1 MLKEGT
7 VIGERYEVV
16 GRIGSGGMADVYKAK
31 DTKLN
36 RFVAVKVMKPEFAN
50 DSSFISKFRR
60 EAQAAAGL
68 ANPNIVNVY
77 DVGEDQGIYFIVME
91 LVEGITLK
99 EYIAKK
105 GKLSVREATSIA
117 IQVCMGLAAA
127 HNQKIVHRDVK
138 PQNIIIS
145 TDGKVKVTDFGIAR
159 AASSNTISAN
169 AMGSVHYSSPEQVR
183 GGYSDARADIYSV
196 GITLYEMVT
205 GRVPFDGE
213 TTVAIA
219 IKHLQDEMEPPT
231 KFTPDL
237 PVSLEQ
243 IIYKCTQKSVDRRY
257 QSMDDVIADL
267 KRSLMEPD
275 GQFVQLTPLSDHAQT
290 VMITEDDQAKIKAAK
305 TPAAPPKKKEKAA
318 PPEKK
323 TYTSTEAARKGYEPD
338 DDDDDDDDD
347 DEGVISSGLE
357 KAVTIGGFIVGAL
370 IICLLIYFIGKAAG
384 LFPLGGRGESQS
396 TSVSSGAESVASE
409 QVEVPSILGM
419 DEARA
424 LEEARKVGLGI
435 KAQGE
440 EPSEEYAAG
449 LITRQDPQP
458 GTAVDKNS
466 TIYYFKSSGSDGVL
480 LPNVVGSQ
488 LSEAEETL
496 RDAGFTSIRVEE
508 ENDADE
514 EVGIVLAMDP
524 EEGSTVSTSETI
536 TLTVSA
542 GPETDE
548 TVEIPNYRGMSEDY
562 AREALEDS
570 GLIVQV
576 RRGKTS
582 GIGYGEVIETR
593 PAAGTEVP
601 VGSTVTL
608 IINDPDGDEDA
619 GEDEDE
625 EEDDRPGWTAS
636 AKLGEASNYT
646 GGAYR
651 LVLEQTVDGEKVTT
665 ELESGDTLTFPHQ
678 MEITGAAGVRNGYVV
693 LYEETDSGETVRA
706 QWPVTFTGN

>member
-1 MLKEGT
+1 M
-7 VIGERYEVV
+7 
-16 GRIGSGGMADVYKAK
+16 
-31 DTKLN
+31 
-36 RFVAVKVMKPEFAN
+36 
-50 DSSFISKFRR
+50 
-60 EAQAAAGL
+60 
-68 ANPNIVNVY
+68 
-77 DVGEDQGIYFIVME
+77 
-91 LVEGITLK
+91 EGITLK

-542 GPETDE
+542 GPESAD
-548 TVEIPNYRGMSEDY
+548 
-562 AREALEDS
+562 
-570 GLIVQV
+570 
-576 RRGKTS
+576 
-582 GIGYGEVIETR
+582 
-593 PAAGTEVP
+593 
-601 VGSTVTL
+601 VGSSSDGAGSRKAETDH
-608 IINDPDGDEDA
+608 NEREPGKEGEAKRDSSDPDRESQKDSTDQEAAEIG
-619 GEDEDE
+619 GT
-625 EEDDRPGWTAS
+625 GT
-636 AKLGEASNYT
+636 GEA
-646 GGAYR
+646 A
-651 LVLEQTVDGEKVTT
+651 
-665 ELESGDTLTFPHQ
+665 
-678 MEITGAAGVRNGYVV
+678 
-693 LYEETDSGETVRA
+693 EETAPEGSKEDRTADHAA
-706 QWPVTFTGN
+706 QSPDGPVNENEEQAGIQPAGIDPDDPVCTFTAERSIIKGIVFGRRFQVLKALPDCAVLHG